1 MKRSINTSETSPN
14 KLKVGREKHSI
25 KSVLEHYREK
35 WGLRDE
41 QIESCIRLMV
51 LDEVSLLIQNDNL
64 RLFLYAKGILA
75 SERSL
80 IRRIEFEDLLEGRR
94 TADLSKALERLK
106 NIVEKRETTP
116 KRGTI
121 QPTTMFES
129 FVQAHPEWKEGK
141 DVFVI
146 HRDHPDLRGKE
157 HALVERL
164 QPSGLCYMH
173 APIVLQH
180 YLVAMTNIGKVPMLD
195 MPKYLRSQISTGS
208 LYRRIW
214 DDEGGDSFDFLEHIL
229 SVIPEENLHGIRTE
243 ERLTKSLHEFG
254 PALVSRF
261 RVTKDFASN
270 EEWQYLDKLEGK
282 IIGLHAMVLIG
293 CRSIGQERRFL
304 LQNWWHKKPYVE
316 VDLKYLLTTRANI
329 HFIQE
334 KQYSMGDFAQSYE
347 PLVECESGMDAAERF
362 LPERQ
367 IVL

>member
-1 MKRSINTSETSPN
+1 MKRSIDTSETSPN

-25 KSVLEHYREK
+25 KLVLEHYREK

-116 KRGTI
+116 KRGTN

-195 MPKYLRSQISTGS
+195 MSIYLTSKLSAKS
-208 LYRRIW
+208 LYWRIW
-214 DDEGGDSFDFLEHIL
+214 DDEGGDSFDFLKHIL
-229 SVIPEENLHGIRTE
+229 SVFPKKDTRPSSNDETLAKN
-243 ERLTKSLHEFG
+243 LHEFG
-254 PALVSRF
+254 PALVSGF
-261 RVTKDFASN
+261 QATKDFASN
-270 EEWQYLDKLEGK
+270 EEWQYLGKFEGK

-293 CRSIGQERRFL
+293 YRSFGDEKRYL

-316 VDLKYLLTTRANI
+316 VDLKYLLTSWANI

-334 KQYSMGDFAQSYE
+334 KQHMMGDFAQNYE
-347 PLVECESGMDAAERF
+347 PIVECESGMDAAERF
-362 LPERQ
+362 LPER
-367 IVL
+367 